1 MKRKVKNVTQYTESE
16 TSKFAKINAPGL
28 DDFDIHFN
36 DAGTGET
43 IIMLHGGG
51 PGASGWSNY
60 YRNFD
65 FFIERGYRV
74 ILVDCPGFNKSGEII
89 PDIPRGLVN
98 AHAIKGLIDALGIDK
113 VHLVGNSLGG
123 VSALNFALEYPDQLD
138 RLILMGPAGMG
149 HSMMQPNPQEG
160 IKKMVQL
167 YAAPSYEH
175 LLELLGVFVYDPT
188 LISEELRKGRWD
200 NIDRS
205 RAHLE
210 NFLASTKLV
219 SFDTWDVSARI
230 KDVPH
235 KTLAVWGRDD
245 RFVPLD
251 NGLKLINSMPD
262 AQLHVFSQ
270 CGHWAQWE
278 HADDFNRLVL
288 GFLEG

>member
-1 MKRKVKNVTQYTESE
+1 MTQYTESE

-230 KDVPH
+230 KDIPH

>member
-1 MKRKVKNVTQYTESE
+1 MTQYTETE
-16 TSKFAKINAPGL
+16 TSKFVKINAPGL
-28 DDFDIHFN
+28 DHFDIHFN

-43 IIMLHGGG
+43 IVMLHGGG

-65 FFIERGYRV
+65 FFTERGYRV

-89 PDIPRGLVN
+89 PDIPRGLMN

-123 VSALNFALEYPDQLD
+123 ASALNFALEYPGQLG

-149 HSMMQPNPQEG
+149 HSLMQPNPQEG
-160 IKKMVQL
+160 IKKMIQL

-175 LLELLGVFVYDPT
+175 LLELLGVFVYDPS

-210 NFLASTKLV
+210 NFLASTKLI
-219 SFDTWDVSARI
+219 SFDSWDVSARV
-230 KDVPH
+230 KDIPH
-235 KTLAVWGRDD
+235 KTLVVWGRDD

-262 AQLHVFSQ
+262 AQLHIFSK

-278 HADDFNRLVL
+278 HAEDFNRLVL
-288 GFLEG
+288 SFLKN